1 MRKKVERK
9 IQICMHSD
17 KKIDIADACAKK
29 GIPNIKFVIWKMLK
43 VWDMRRGERK

>member
-1 MRKKVERK
+1 
-9 IQICMHSD
+9 MHSD